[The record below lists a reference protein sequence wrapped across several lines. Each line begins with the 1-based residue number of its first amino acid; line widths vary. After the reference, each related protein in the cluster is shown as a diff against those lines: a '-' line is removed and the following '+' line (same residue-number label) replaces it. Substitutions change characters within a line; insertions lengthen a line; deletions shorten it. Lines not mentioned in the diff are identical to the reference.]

1 MGSPYKFNSNGAAE
15 IFGVVS
21 GQFVKKKKRNEQAN
35 KKDPNSLQNKAN
47 KFLNAAASEAAAN
60 RKRLAKNEAANAAAA
75 AKAAANKRDRAAA
88 TRRKNAERNRQLIH
102 VSNLEDLRTQKQVER
117 AKALAEARNAGKPA
131 TPAAKPATPA
141 AKPAAKKTAAR
152 RTSSGVSTDKDGVLK
167 PVNPPKKPT
176 AKARMALDTKA
187 GDAYND

>member
-21 GQFVKKKKRNEQAN
+21 GQFVKNKKRNEQAN

-75 AKAAANKRDRAAA
+75 AKTAANKRDRAAA

-131 TPAAKPATPA
+131 TPAAKPA
-141 AKPAAKKTAAR
+141 AKKTAAR

>member
-15 IFGVVS
+15 IFGVLS
-21 GQFVKKKKRNEQAN
+21 GQLVKNKKRKEQAE

-47 KFLNAAASEAAAN
+47 RYLNTAVKDAN
-60 RKRLAKNEAANAAAA
+60 AKRKSIAKEEAANATAA
-75 AKAAANKRDRAAA
+75 AKAAADKKARAAA
-88 TRRKNAERNRQLIH
+88 TRRATAAHKIKLSRAAEFE
-102 VSNLEDLRTQKQVER
+102 SQKTEMLVER
-117 AKALAEARNAGKPA
+117 AKKLAEAKTASKP
-131 TPAAKPATPA
+131 PAPA